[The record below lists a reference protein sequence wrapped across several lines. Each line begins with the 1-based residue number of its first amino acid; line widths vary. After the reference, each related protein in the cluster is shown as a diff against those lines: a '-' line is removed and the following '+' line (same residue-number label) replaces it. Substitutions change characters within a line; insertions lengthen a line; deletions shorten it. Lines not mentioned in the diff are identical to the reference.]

1 MSSRIAAFFDVDGT
15 ITETTILLPLIW
27 YQRAH
32 LSWPRFLLF
41 ALGLLVR
48 APYYLWIDHQSRAR
62 FNIVFY
68 RRYAG
73 LRVEEVCDW
82 HRRTFS
88 ENLQKRIFPWTEELI
103 RDHQRQGHRIVLITG
118 GLDLVMQ
125 PLAEYLHADDLIA
138 THITE
143 RDGVLTGIVDGPAVA
158 DEHKA
163 VIVHDIAKRHDIGL
177 SQSYAYGNS
186 MGDARMMECVGH
198 AVAIN
203 PDRRL
208 LRLAEKRGWSIAAAM

>member
-1 MSSRIAAFFDVDGT
+1 VSSRVAAFFDIDGT
-15 ITETTILLPLIW
+15 ITKTTILLPLIW

-32 LSWPRFLLF
+32 LSWPRFALF

-48 APYYLWIDHQSRAR
+48 VPYYLWIDHQSRAR
-62 FNIVFY
+62 FNLVFY

-73 LRVEEVCDW
+73 LNAEKVRAW

-88 ENLQKRIFPWTEELI
+88 ENLQRRIFPTTLEFL
-103 RDHQRQGHRIVLITG
+103 RDHHRQGHRIVLITG

-125 PLAEYLHADDLIA
+125 PLAEYLHADNLIA
-138 THITE
+138 TQITE

-158 DEHKA
+158 DERKA
-163 VIVHDIAKRHDIGL
+163 VFVRDIARHHDIDL
-177 SQSYAYGNS
+177 TQSFAYGNS
-186 MGDARMMECVGH
+186 MGDARMMESVGH

-208 LRLAEKRGWSIAAAM
+208 RRLAVEHQWRIVTTK